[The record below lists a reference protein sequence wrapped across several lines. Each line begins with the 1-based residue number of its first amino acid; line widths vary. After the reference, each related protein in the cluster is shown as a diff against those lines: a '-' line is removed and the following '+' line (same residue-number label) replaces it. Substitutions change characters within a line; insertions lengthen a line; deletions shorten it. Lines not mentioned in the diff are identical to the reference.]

1 MNDPSRPN
9 ASLITDDQLD
19 ALYAE
24 LDTLRALVDPRRRS
38 GAEPTSPLIP
48 GQDNQQLLRQT
59 DTRMCD
65 DQGKDRPVASGR

>member
-24 LDTLRALVDPRRRS
+24 LDALRALVARCLEPADETLTRALPKWRFDP
-38 GAEPTSPLIP
+38 PP
-48 GQDNQQLLRQT
+48 GW
-59 DTRMCD
+59 
-65 DQGKDRPVASGR
+65 